1 MNALVPALC
10 EEIAFRGFILSG
22 LRHMGHRWVAILV
35 SSVFFG
41 ATHGILQQ
49 SLPACAI
56 GIVIGYVAVQT
67 HSLLPC
73 IVLHFVYNSMS
84 IVLAMVIPTIAADSV
99 GLQWLFVNADDGWV
113 YQAPVVIVAI
123 LFSFLILMWFHR
135 LPIQATE
142 EETLHEALDRQTAA
156 AVAK

>member
-1 MNALVPALC
+1 MALTPAIC

-22 LRHMGHRWVAILV
+22 LRHMGHRWAAILV

-67 HSLLPC
+67 RSLLPC
-73 IVLHFVYNSMS
+73 IILHAGYNTMS
-84 IVLAMVIPTIAADSV
+84 IVLAMVIPTYVANSTS
-99 GLQWLFVNADDGWV
+99 LRLLFVETEEGWV
-113 YQAPVVIVAI
+113 YRVPVVILATI
-123 LFSFLILMWFHR
+123 LSFLLLLWFRR
-135 LPIQATE
+135 LPFLATRE
-142 EETLHEALDRQTAA
+142 ESLHEALEHQTAA